1 MRKSGNI
8 FFGVFT
14 IVFGLIFCLLGGLS
28 FNLSKILFYIFIG
41 VGGVLIIVGLYQ
53 SVNYLLDRKTL
64 EKGTCGF
71 AKVVKIFDNK
81 STDSVKKVTEI
92 FRVEYEYVG
101 KNGKTYR
108 YTANVPLSLIE
119 KISPEKQLAVKIYK
133 SRAVIDLKRL

>member
-28 FNLSKILFYIFIG
+28 FNLTKILFYIFIG
-41 VGGVLIIVGLYQ
+41 VGAVLILVGTCQ
-53 SVNYLLDRKTL
+53 SVNYFPDRKTL
-64 EKGTCGF
+64 EKGICGF
-71 AKVVKIFDNK
+71 ARVVKIYDNK
-81 STDSVKKVTEI
+81 STDSGKKAIEI

-101 KNGKTYR
+101 ENEKTYQ

-119 KISPEKQLAVKIYK
+119 KISPGKQLAVKIYK